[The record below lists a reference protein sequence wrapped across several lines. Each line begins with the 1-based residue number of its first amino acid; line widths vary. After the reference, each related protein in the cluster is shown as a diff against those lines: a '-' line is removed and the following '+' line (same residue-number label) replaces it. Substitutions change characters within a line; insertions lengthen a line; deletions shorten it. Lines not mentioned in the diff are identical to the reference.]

1 MHLEI
6 LSTLAQMLSDK
17 PFRDAMLAA
26 PDAEALYQLIV
37 KWQPYAE
44 NQRSQ
49 VV

>member
-1 MHLEI
+1 
-6 LSTLAQMLSDK
+6 MLSDK
-17 PFRDAMLAA
+17 TFRDAMLAA
-26 PDAEALYQLIV
+26 ADAEALYQLIV